1 MRKVHRRAAD
11 VPQAV
16 ADRGTEILERTFAA
30 YGVTRAQDLPDEGK
44 VYLWRELR
52 ALFAAELPSD
62 PPATPGG
69 WQALVA
75 RIRALRIR
83 P

>member
-1 MRKVHRRAAD
+1 MRRVHRRVAE
-11 VPQAV
+11 VPQGL

-62 PPATPGG
+62 PPASPGG
-69 WQALVA
+69 WQALLE
-75 RIRALRIR
+75 RIRALRSR
-83 P
+83 G